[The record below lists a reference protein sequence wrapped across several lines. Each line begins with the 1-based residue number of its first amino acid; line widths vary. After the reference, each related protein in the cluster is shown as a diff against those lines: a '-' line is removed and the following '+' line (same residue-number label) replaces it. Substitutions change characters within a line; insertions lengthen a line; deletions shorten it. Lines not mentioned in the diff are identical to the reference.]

1 MIIIT
6 VPHFFK
12 KREFFAYKKL
22 KIMENRGKFIIITV
36 PLAKKIWK
44 NRYLYSFFKKNNKNY

>member
-1 MIIIT
+1 MIIITVPHFIIT

-12 KREFFAYKKL
+12 KREFFTYKKL

-36 PLAKKIWK
+36 PLAKK
-44 NRYLYSFFKKNNKNY
+44 